1 MNDEEYL
8 EKAGIDPQMGNE
20 SAPTLSE
27 VESQPAQ
34 TSAPSAPM
42 TPQEMFELGGH
53 KFPTSTE
60 FSILHNGNPKKVPY
74 QNLVNTYRQAA
85 HLNEKWGEAQKRLES
100 VKDYD
105 RYKGFYD
112 KYGALQEWSEKNPK
126 EWETLHNLWQNRDQH
141 LLKAQIGAQEQ
152 GQSPF
157 NIEPLVQEIHGLK
170 QGLSKYESMFQEM
183 EQRKAQEA
191 EAKDIDFIKGEIS
204 SFGKEFP
211 EVNLDEKDPDGL
223 PLWAK
228 ITQWGQANGYHEFT
242 PAAHMYLKQ
251 RIADVWATRARS
263 EAMKAQ
269 KGMHKE
275 GIIKRSA
282 QPITMGQGQDAR
294 PINIRKSTYNSLAD
308 DAKAEIAQGMYQ

>member
-1 MNDEEYL
+1 MTDEEQL
-8 EKAGIDPQMGNE
+8 EKAGIDPQMGSE

-27 VESQPAQ
+27 PQATQ
-34 TSAPSAPM
+34 TAPTTTQAP
-42 TPQEMFELGGH
+42 TEMFELGGH

-126 EWETLHNLWQNRDQH
+126 EWETLYSLWQNKDQH
-141 LLKAQIGAQEQ
+141 LLRAQMGAQEQ
-152 GQSPF
+152 ASGQSPF
-157 NIEPLVQEIHGLK
+157 NMDPLIQEINGLK

-204 SFGKEFP
+204 TFGKEFP

-251 RIADVWATRARS
+251 RIADVWSTRARG

-269 KGMHKE
+269 KEMRKE

-282 QPITMGQGQDAR
+282 QPISMGQGQDAR
-294 PINIRKSTYNSLAD
+294 PINVRKMSYSDLAD
-308 DAKAEIAQGMYQ
+308 AAKAELASGML